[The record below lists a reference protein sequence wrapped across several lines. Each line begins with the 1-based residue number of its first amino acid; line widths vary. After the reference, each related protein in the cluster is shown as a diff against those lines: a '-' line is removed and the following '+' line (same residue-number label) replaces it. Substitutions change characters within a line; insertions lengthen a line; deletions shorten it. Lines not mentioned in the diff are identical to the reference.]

1 MSPILEHDIS
11 VYGLCIIYIYVCVWV
26 GGGWGGL
33 GGGGS
38 IKVLFSLGLLDMS

>member
-11 VYGLCIIYIYVCVWV
+11 VYGLCIIYICVCVWV
-26 GGGWGGL
+26 GDGGIR

-38 IKVLFSLGLLDMS
+38 FKVLFSLGLLDMS